1 MKQGETMAAKKKGQL
16 ESEISEAVIQFEKE
30 YMGRGPTETK
40 TYILEDLVIIRLK
53 GVLTRAEQQLI
64 TSEDFEGGRG
74 LVKRMRHSLLEKG
87 RPMLEAII
95 EDILQ
100 VKVTALHTD
109 LSTNTGERIIL
120 FSLTGKPEL
129 HQ

>member
-1 MKQGETMAAKKKGQL
+1 MTVRKKGQI
-16 ESEISEAVIQFEKE
+16 ESEISEAVIRFEKE
-30 YMGRGPTETK
+30 FMGRGPTETK

-87 RPMLEAII
+87 RPLLEAII
-95 EDILQ
+95 EDILS

-120 FSLTGKPEL
+120 FSLSEKPDFL
-129 HQ
+129 P

>member
-1 MKQGETMAAKKKGQL
+1 MAVRKKGQI
-16 ESEISEAVIQFEKE
+16 ESEISEAVIRFEKE
-30 YMGRGPTETK
+30 FMGRGPTETK

-87 RPMLEAII
+87 RPLLEAII
-95 EDILQ
+95 EDILS

-120 FSLTGKPEL
+120 FSLSEKPDFL
-129 HQ
+129 P